1 MNRNLEIRFWGVRG
15 SMPVCSPE
23 VVSYGGCTAC
33 VQIIADNGTHIVLD
47 AGTGIQ
53 ALGREYLKKGMPDN
67 CAVFI
72 THAHWDHIQG
82 LPFFAPAFV
91 PGYHLSFFGCNQGT
105 FVFDDILREQ
115 MRSPFFPVELESWQ
129 ADISIQSIAETT
141 IEFNGISVTSF
152 FAEHPGMTL
161 GFKVSYKG
169 KNIVYLP
176 DNEPFAHFDLVKVF
190 SERNIDTDNADIESI
205 CLLDQKKHFFDFIRS
220 ADVLI
225 HDAQYT
231 PEEYSTKAGWG
242 HCSFTTA
249 VKSALYGQ
257 VKHLV
262 LFHHD
267 PQRTDTQIGEQVQSC
282 AAMVRATNA
291 ELVVSAASQTA
302 APLFL

>member
-1 MNRNLEIRFWGVRG
+1 
-15 SMPVCSPE
+15 
-23 VVSYGGCTAC
+23 
-33 VQIIADNGTHIVLD
+33 VQIIADNGTHIILD

-53 ALGREYLKKGMPDN
+53 ALGREYLKKGMPDK

-82 LPFFAPAFV
+82 LPFFSPAFV
-91 PGYHLSFFGCNQGT
+91 PGCCLSFFGSDQGT
-105 FVFDDILREQ
+105 FTFEDILREQ
-115 MRSPFFPVELESWQ
+115 MRSPFFPVDLESWQ
-129 ADISIQSIAETT
+129 ADVSIHSIAETS
-141 IEFNGISVTSF
+141 IDFGGICITSF

-161 GFKVSYKG
+161 GFKISYKD

-176 DNEPFAHFDLVKVF
+176 DNEPFAHFDPVKVF
-190 SERNIDTDNADIESI
+190 SERNIDTANADIESI
-205 CLLDQKKHFFDFIRS
+205 CLSDQKKYFFDFIRS

-231 PEEYSTKAGWG
+231 PEEYQSKAGWG
-242 HCSFTTA
+242 HCSFTTV

-267 PQRTDTQIGEQVQSC
+267 PLRTDVQINEQVQSC

-291 ELVVSAASQTA
+291 DLVVSAASQSA
-302 APLFL
+302 APIII